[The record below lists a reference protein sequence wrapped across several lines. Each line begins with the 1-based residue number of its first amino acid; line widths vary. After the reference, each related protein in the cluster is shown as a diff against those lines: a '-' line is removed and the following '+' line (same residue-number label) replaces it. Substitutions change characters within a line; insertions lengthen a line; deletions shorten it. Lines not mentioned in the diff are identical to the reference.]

1 MAALLQCFCSVCVW
15 DPPEGRIDISSGYD
29 IRYSVLDTDSELI
42 RNVNYTE
49 GSFWRLRQKVL
60 GLGPQEQIFVEVHG
74 YCTLH
79 AQAI

>member
-42 RNVNYTE
+42 RNVIHRRFFLATPPE
-49 GSFWRLRQKVL
+49 VL